1 VTGKAP
7 NKTIETFGYPD
18 TLIREYEHWCVLL
31 RPAQVTLGSLVL
43 ACKDPAQKFS
53 DISDAAFA
61 EQAQV
66 VNDIERVLSQFVRF
80 EKMNYMML
88 MMVDPDVH
96 YHVLPRYAEPRK
108 FADAKDAALKALEF
122 PDSGWPALP
131 KLAEPTAT
139 TPEQNAELVEHLKS
153 LW

>member
-1 VTGKAP
+1 MT
-7 NKTIETFGYPD
+7 NKTMQTFGYPH

-43 ACKDPAQKFS
+43 ACKDDAQRFS
-53 DISDAAFA
+53 DISADAFS
-61 EQAQV
+61 EQAKV
-66 VNDIERVLSQFVRF
+66 VQDIERALLQFVEF

-108 FADAKDAALKALEF
+108 FLSAKDPALKALEF
-122 PDSGWPALP
+122 VDAGWPALP
-131 KLAEPTAT
+131 ALAEPTVT
-139 TPEQNAELVEHLKS
+139 TADQNAELVDHLKS
-153 LW
+153 IW

>member
-1 VTGKAP
+1 MSSASSETSPNQTMKA
-7 NKTIETFGYPD
+7 FGYPA
-18 TLIREYEHWCVLL
+18 TLIADYTHWCVLL

-43 ACKDPAQKFS
+43 VCKDPAQRFS
-53 DISDAAFA
+53 DISPAAFA

-66 VNDIERVLSQFVRF
+66 VSDIERVLGEFVRF

-96 YHVLPRYAEPRK
+96 YHVLPRYAEPRL
-108 FADAKDAALKALEF
+108 FDGLEF
-122 PDSGWPALP
+122 VDAGWPALP
-131 KLAEPTAT
+131 ALGAPTVT
-139 TPEQNAELVEHLKS
+139 TDAQNAALLTALKA

>member
-1 VTGKAP
+1 MT
-7 NKTIETFGYPD
+7 NKTMQAFGYPQ
-18 TLIREYEHWCVLL
+18 TLICEYEHWCVLL

-53 DISDAAFA
+53 DISAAAFA

-66 VNDIERVLSQFVRF
+66 VQDIERVLAEFVDF

-96 YHVLPRYAEPRK
+96 YHVLPRYAVPRK
-108 FADAKDAALKALEF
+108 FEKAKDSALGELEF
-122 PDSGWPALP
+122 VDAGWPALP
-131 KLAEPTAT
+131 ALAAPTET
-139 TPEQNAELVEHLKS
+139 TPEQNAELVAHLQS
-153 LW
+153 IW

>member
-1 VTGKAP
+1 MSDSFS

-18 TLIREYEHWCVLL
+18 TLIREYDHWCVLL

-43 ACKDPAQKFS
+43 ACKDPAKKYS
-53 DISDAAFA
+53 EITAEAFA

-66 VNDIERVLSQFVRF
+66 VKDIERVLEQFVRF

-96 YHVLPRYAEPRK
+96 YHVLPRYSQPRK
-108 FADAKDAALKALEF
+108 FQGASDAEFRALEF
-122 PDSGWPALP
+122 IDAGLPALP
-131 KLAEPTAT
+131 ALGEPTAT
-139 TPEQNAELVEHLKS
+139 TPEQNAELVKHLKS